1 MFNVEKEYLINEI
14 AKMYNITKRTLQY
27 YDKINLLKPSF
38 IKENGYRVYKDD
50 ELTKLIEIIILKN
63 LGLDSPDIKSYFDQK
78 TPESINN
85 ILNNVDNRL
94 DNELKK
100 ILFMK
105 ENIKLIKDSLNY
117 ENSAYAGIK
126 IKTFEVRKIIKI
138 KDSGE
143 SIKNIIEMMTLGIKV
158 LNKAIENL
166 IPFIEFGFIFSND
179 SKQNDDYTKYS
190 NYFFTLPKNYEYDN
204 SINLN
209 NGIFACSWFE
219 GNLRELDKDIKKI
232 LVWIDKNDYV
242 IDGDIIYSESLSSL
256 CYSAAYM
263 SNGEIQIAIR
273 HNKKH
278 TNR

>member
-1 MFNVEKEYLINEI
+1 MEKEYLINEI
-14 AKMYNITKRTLQY
+14 ANMYNITKRTLQY

-190 NYFFTLPKNYEYDN
+190 NYFLHFL
-204 SINLN
+204 
-209 NGIFACSWFE
+209 
-219 GNLRELDKDIKKI
+219 KI
-232 LVWIDKNDYV
+232 MNM
-242 IDGDIIYSESLSSL
+242 IIV
-256 CYSAAYM
+256 
-263 SNGEIQIAIR
+263 
-273 HNKKH
+273 
-278 TNR
+278 